1 MRKADTWKQDGQR
14 QRDRADKWISLKII
28 KRKDVQKK
36 EIIETLI
43 DWLIE
48 IDIVIVAAELVSY
61 QKILLAFNSNT

>member
-1 MRKADTWKQDGQR
+1 MRKADTRKQDGQR
-14 QRDRADKWISLKII
+14 QRDRADKWMSLKII

>member
-1 MRKADTWKQDGQR
+1 MRKADTRKQDGQR

>member
-1 MRKADTWKQDGQR
+1 MRKADTRKQDGQR

-48 IDIVIVAAELVSY
+48 IDIVIVAAELVS
-61 QKILLAFNSNT
+61 

>member
-1 MRKADTWKQDGQR
+1 MRKADLRKQDGQR

>member
-1 MRKADTWKQDGQR
+1 MNKFENNK
-14 QRDRADKWISLKII
+14 KK
-28 KRKDVQKK
+28 KDVQKK